1 MSGHSL
7 VSGGRSARTEKGR
20 CCPRLA
26 RGVAGVWL
34 GDYVAR
40 GLEGGYR
47 GGHLCGGD
55 QDHIGVDGGGDE
67 DWDLSGGQRGE
78 QGGEHAWRVEP
89 VCCVAAVERGPAL
102 RALVITG
109 ARRADD
115 REALRGTRQG
125 EPLAIGYL
133 DASGYVLDDEVAG
146 EDAESLGD
154 EGSHERSLGSSPA
167 S

>member
-1 MSGHSL
+1 
-7 VSGGRSARTEKGR
+7 
-20 CCPRLA
+20 
-26 RGVAGVWL
+26 
-34 GDYVAR
+34 VAR

-47 GGHLCGGD
+47 GGRLLGGD

-67 DWDLSGGQRGE
+67 DWDLCGGQRGE
-78 QGGEHAWRVEP
+78 QGGEHAWRVES

-115 REALRGTRQG
+115 GEALRGTRQG

-133 DASGYVLDDEVAG
+133 DASGYVLHDEVAG

-154 EGSHERSLGSSPA
+154 EGSHQGSLGSSPA
-167 S
+167 W